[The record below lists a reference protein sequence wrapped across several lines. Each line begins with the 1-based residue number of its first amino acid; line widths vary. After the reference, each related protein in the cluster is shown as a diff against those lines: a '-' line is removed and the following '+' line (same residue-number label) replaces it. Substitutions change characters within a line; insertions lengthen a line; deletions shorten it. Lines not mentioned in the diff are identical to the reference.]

1 MDETMLQEQL
11 LDAWLRLS
19 SVISNERLV
28 SGFSFNEAFVL
39 NLLYKQQISGAREK
53 LTATALCRKT
63 RILKSQMNAILNS
76 LERKKMILR
85 KRSRTDRRQVEIEVN
100 PERQEAFIQ
109 CHENSLD
116 LVRRLL
122 DRIGEEEG
130 VRAVD
135 TLNRLATGFVSVMG
149 DEQTGEK
156 QKFEKTEE
164 T

>member
-1 MDETMLQEQL
+1 MDETLLQEQL

-39 NLLYKQQISGAREK
+39 NLLYKQEISGEREK
-53 LTATALCRKT
+53 LTATDLCRKT

-85 KRSRTDRRQVEIEVN
+85 KRSQTDKRQIEIQVN
-100 PERQEAFIQ
+100 PEYQGTFIR
-109 CHENSLD
+109 CHEKSLD

-130 VRAVD
+130 IRAVEM
-135 TLNRLATGFVSVMG
+135 LNRLASGFAAVMG
-149 DEQTGEK
+149 DAQTGEK
-156 QKFEKTEE
+156 QEVEKTKE